1 MNQPVKTLSAWV
13 RAARQD
19 PAEPAEGTADPAAGT
34 ADPAAGS
41 APAGT
46 GGTAAPAETGS
57 ATGWLRDNKVTLIA
71 ATLIAIQLLWMAA
84 LLSRSYFRQDDFYN
98 FDRALADG
106 FTWKYLMLV
115 SAGHMAPLGF
125 AVSWVLAH
133 AALYDWTL
141 TALVILLLVLAAC
154 LALLRVLR
162 TLFGNRPAILIPLM
176 VYLFSPLALAAVDWW
191 SVAIQT
197 LPLEIAIFMAVDAH
211 VRYLRQGRTRQL
223 AAAAGWL
230 LLGMATVQKGAVV
243 PVLLFGLTSAFFT
256 EGGWLS
262 GIVQA
267 ARRYWRAWAVYGLML
282 AAYLVLFLS
291 VLPTS
296 TTPPTGPGPAERV
309 LTFVTTLTGTTLVP
323 GAVGGPWHWSV
334 LGDGNAQASSPAA
347 LQQLSWAL
355 AVLVIAVSVAFR
367 PRAARAWA
375 ILAGWIV
382 AADVLPVVIG
392 RLGSADPHVLGLQA
406 RYVTDVAAV
415 LALCLA
421 LAFLPLTGQEG
432 GYRFAGPALAPGRPG
447 RIATAAVLAVF
458 LAGSF
463 WSLQSLT
470 GLTDTRAS
478 RSYIATARAAVAK
491 APRGTLVADGP
502 TLPAVMDPLL
512 FLSTGNTS
520 RVVGALARGP
530 LAGRLTWLN
539 PPQGVVPGL
548 MIFNLQGQL
557 RPAVLLGRSTGP
569 PSRGRCWPLS
579 LGAAVSIPLPGPL
592 YPWTWTVSLDY
603 NGPATEIDVRFGGPW
618 AHATLP
624 AGRHHYYVPLTG
636 SGRAVDVAL
645 ASAAPGGCLTG
656 LTVGTWQPA
665 LSGAAI
671 PRVPVPG

>member
-1 MNQPVKTLSAWV
+1 MKTLTAWV
-13 RAARQD
+13 RAAR
-19 PAEPAEGTADPAAGT
+19 PGPAEGPDT
-34 ADPAAGS
+34 AGS
-41 APAGT
+41 PPGSPPAGA
-46 GGTAAPAETGS
+46 GGTAAPAEAGS
-57 ATGWLRDNKVTLIA
+57 ATGWLRDNRVTLIA
-71 ATLIAIQLLWMAA
+71 GALIAIQLLWMAA

-98 FDRALADG
+98 FDRALAEG

-141 TALVILLLVLAAC
+141 TALVILVLVLAAC
-154 LALLRVLR
+154 LALMRMLR

-191 SVAIQT
+191 SVAVQT

-211 VRYLRQGRTRQL
+211 VRYLREGRIRQL

-355 AVLVIAVSVAFR
+355 AVLVIAVSIAFR

-375 ILAGWIV
+375 ILAGWIL

-392 RLGSADPHVLGLQA
+392 RLGSADPRVLGLQA

-421 LAFLPLTGQEG
+421 LAFLPLAGQEG

-447 RIATAAVLAVF
+447 RIATARR
-458 LAGSF
+458 AGRVPGR
-463 WSLQSLT
+463 L
-470 GLTDTRAS
+470 
-478 RSYIATARAAVAK
+478 V
-491 APRGTLVADGP
+491 LVAPVAD
-502 TLPAVMDPLL
+502 
-512 FLSTGNTS
+512 
-520 RVVGALARGP
+520 
-530 LAGRLTWLN
+530 
-539 PPQGVVPGL
+539 
-548 MIFNLQGQL
+548 
-557 RPAVLLGRSTGP
+557 RP
-569 PSRGRCWPLS
+569 
-579 LGAAVSIPLPGPL
+579 
-592 YPWTWTVSLDY
+592 
-603 NGPATEIDVRFGGPW
+603 
-618 AHATLP
+618 H
-624 AGRHHYYVPLTG
+624 RH
-636 SGRAVDVAL
+636 
-645 ASAAPGGCLTG
+645 
-656 LTVGTWQPA
+656 
-665 LSGAAI
+665 
-671 PRVPVPG
+671 PRVPVLYRHRPRRGDQGAARHAGRGRAHPARGHGPAAVPGQREHVPGGRRAGPRPARGPADLAQPPAGPGARADDVQHAGPAPARRAARPVDGSPPSGAAAGRCAWARRSASRCPGRCTGGRGRWAWTTTGRPPRSTSGSAASGRTPRCPRDGTTTTSR

>member
-1 MNQPVKTLSAWV
+1 VNRPVKTLTAWR
-13 RAARQD
+13 RAAR
-19 PAEPAEGTADPAAGT
+19 PGPAEGHDTAGSPVE
-34 ADPAAGS
+34 S
-41 APAGT
+41 APADA
-46 GGTAAPAETGS
+46 GGTAAPAEAGS
-57 ATGWLRDNKVTLIA
+57 ATGWLRDNRVTLIA
-71 ATLIAIQLLWMAA
+71 GALIAIQLLWMAA

-98 FDRALADG
+98 FDRALAEG

-133 AALYDWTL
+133 VALYDWTL
-141 TALVILLLVLAAC
+141 TALVILALVLAAC

-211 VRYLRQGRTRQL
+211 VRYLREGRIRQL

-262 GIVQA
+262 GIAQA
-267 ARRYWRAWAVYGLML
+267 ARRYWRAWVVYGSML

-355 AVLVIAVSVAFR
+355 AVLVIAVSIAFR

-375 ILAGWIV
+375 ILAGWIL

-392 RLGSADPHVLGLQA
+392 RLGSADPRVLGLQA

-421 LAFLPLTGQEG
+421 LAFLPLAGQEG

-478 RSYIATARAAVAK
+478 RSYIATARAAVTN

-512 FLSTGNTS
+512 FLASGNTS

-539 PPQGVVPGL
+539 PPQGLVPGL
-548 MIFNLQGQL
+548 MMFNTQGQL
-557 RPAVLLGRSTGP
+557 RTAVLLGRSTGP
-569 PSRGRCWPLS
+569 PSRGRCWQLS
-579 LGAAVSIPLPGPL
+579 PGTPVSIPLPGPL
-592 YPWTWTVSLDY
+592 YRWTWTVGLDY
-603 NGPATEIDVRFGGPW
+603 NGPATEVDVRFGGQW
-618 AHATLP
+618 AHAALP

-636 SGRAVDVAL
+636 SGRAVDVEL
-645 ASAAPGGCLTG
+645 ASSAPGGCLTG

-665 LSGAAI
+665 RSGSAI

>member
-1 MNQPVKTLSAWV
+1 VNQPVKTLSAWV
-13 RAARQD
+13 RATRQD
-19 PAEPAEGTADPAAGT
+19 PAEPADGTAG
-34 ADPAAGS
+34 PAAGS
-41 APAGT
+41 APAGA
-46 GGTAAPAETGS
+46 GGTAAPEETGS
-57 ATGWLRDNKVTLIA
+57 ATGWLRDNKVTLVA

-141 TALVILLLVLAAC
+141 TALVILVLVLAAC

-211 VRYLRQGRTRQL
+211 VRYLREGRNRQL
-223 AAAAGWL
+223 AAAAAWL

-267 ARRYWRAWAVYGLML
+267 ARRYWRAWVVYGAML

-355 AVLVIAVSVAFR
+355 AVLVIAVSIAFR

-421 LAFLPLTGQEG
+421 LAFLPLAGQEG

-478 RSYIATARAAVAK
+478 RSYIATARAAVTK

-512 FLSTGNTS
+512 FLSSGNTS

-539 PPQGVVPGL
+539 PPRGVVPGL

-579 LGAAVSIPLPGPL
+579 LGAAISIPLPGPL
-592 YPWTWTVSLDY
+592 YRWTWTVGLDY
-603 NGPATEIDVRFGGPW
+603 HGPATEIDVRFGGQW

-665 LSGAAI
+665 LSGPAI
-671 PRVPVPG
+671 PKVPVPG

>member
-1 MNQPVKTLSAWV
+1 
-13 RAARQD
+13 
-19 PAEPAEGTADPAAGT
+19 
-34 ADPAAGS
+34 
-41 APAGT
+41 
-46 GGTAAPAETGS
+46 
-57 ATGWLRDNKVTLIA
+57 
-71 ATLIAIQLLWMAA
+71 
-84 LLSRSYFRQDDFYN
+84 
-98 FDRALADG
+98 
-106 FTWKYLMLV
+106 
-115 SAGHMAPLGF
+115 
-125 AVSWVLAH
+125 
-133 AALYDWTL
+133 
-141 TALVILLLVLAAC
+141 
-154 LALLRVLR
+154 
-162 TLFGNRPAILIPLM
+162 
-176 VYLFSPLALAAVDWW
+176 
-191 SVAIQT
+191 
-197 LPLEIAIFMAVDAH
+197 
-211 VRYLRQGRTRQL
+211 
-223 AAAAGWL
+223 
-230 LLGMATVQKGAVV
+230 
-243 PVLLFGLTSAFFT
+243 
-256 EGGWLS
+256 
-262 GIVQA
+262 
-267 ARRYWRAWAVYGLML
+267 ML

-355 AVLVIAVSVAFR
+355 AVLVIAVSIAFR

-421 LAFLPLTGQEG
+421 LAFLPLAGQEG

-569 PSRGRCWPLS
+569 PSHGRCWPLS

-603 NGPATEIDVRFGGPW
+603 NGPATEIDVRFGGQW

>member
-1 MNQPVKTLSAWV
+1 MNRPVKTLTAWR
-13 RAARQD
+13 RAARPGPEED
-19 PAEPAEGTADPAAGT
+19 PGTA
-34 ADPAAGS
+34 GS
-41 APAGT
+41 PPGNAPAGA
-46 GGTAAPAETGS
+46 GGTAAPAEAGS
-57 ATGWLRDNKVTLIA
+57 ATGWLRDNRVTLIA
-71 ATLIAIQLLWMAA
+71 GALIAIQLLWMAA

-141 TALVILLLVLAAC
+141 TALVILVLVLAAC

-211 VRYLRQGRTRQL
+211 VRYLREGRVRQL

-262 GIVQA
+262 GIVRA
-267 ARRYWRAWAVYGLML
+267 ARRYWRAWAVYGVML

-355 AVLVIAVSVAFR
+355 AVLVIAVSIAVR

-375 ILAGWIV
+375 ILAGWIL

-392 RLGSADPHVLGLQA
+392 RLGSADPRVLGLQA

-421 LAFLPLTGQEG
+421 LAFLPLAGQEG
-432 GYRFAGPALAPGRPG
+432 GYRFAGPALAPARPG

-478 RSYIATARAAVAK
+478 RSYIATARAAVTK

-512 FLSTGNTS
+512 FLASGNTS
-520 RVVGALARGP
+520 RVVGAMARGP

-539 PPQGVVPGL
+539 PPRGLVPGL
-548 MIFNLQGQL
+548 MMFNTQGQL
-557 RPAVLLGRSTGP
+557 QPAVLLGRSTGS
-569 PSRGRCWPLS
+569 PSSGGRCWPLS
-579 LGAAVSIPLPGPL
+579 LGTPISIPLSGPL
-592 YPWTWTVSLDY
+592 FRWTWTVGLVY
-603 NGPATEIDVRFGGPW
+603 NGPATEVNVRFGGQW

-636 SGRAVDVAL
+636 SGRAVDVEL
-645 ASAAPGGCLTG
+645 ASPAAGGCLTG

-665 LSGAAI
+665 RSGPAI